1 MDNVKIE
8 LNMPK
13 KVQQSY
19 ERKYGKYVPLDTFLK
34 ETLCYLQNHPK
45 YREENLFSI
54 VYDLDIRRK
63 AELDDERIKRVLKGD
78 AVEAI
83 DPNEN
88 IDVGININLQFDRE
102 YYKKNN
108 YKKGVFHIVSVND
121 LSEVE
126 E

>member
-13 KVQQSY
+13 RVQQSY

-63 AELDDERIKRVLKGD
+63 TELDDERVKRALKGD

-102 YYKKNN
+102 YYKKNS